1 MVPIA
6 RRNLLAEKPRFFVA
20 VGGVAF
26 AVFLI
31 VLIQSLFL
39 GFRQS
44 AGALIEGLPF
54 QLWVV
59 QDGTFDLYHSTS
71 LLPSRYADRLAEVDG
86 VASVQRAVGRQVRL
100 KVGDDFQREFLFA
113 FDRPVVAASVAAGLP
128 QPSEAPRELLA
139 EEKLPPPGRVIVSG
153 SLAGEKG
160 IEVGEPLRIGERQFT
175 VAGTTHQDGGFR
187 DFSFLNYDDARL
199 LFGLNG
205 SVNYITVALDEGADP
220 ETVAAEIDSLLPGV
234 DVVDRSEFA
243 ERSRADI
250 SVFTPVLAVL
260 MTIGFVVGAAVISLT
275 IYTAT
280 IEKARDFG
288 VMKALGATPWY
299 LYRLVT
305 YQSLAVGFVGFAVGV
320 PLALGAARATGLV
333 VPEFVTLFQWQAII
347 GVLGVVVVMSLA
359 AAYLP
364 IHRIS
369 RIDPAQ
375 VFRA

>member
-6 RRNLLAEKPRFFVA
+6 RRNLLAEKARLVVA

-44 AGALIEGLPF
+44 TGALIEGLPF

-71 LLPSRYADRLAEVDG
+71 LLPAQYADRLAEMQG
-86 VASVQRAVGRQVRL
+86 VASVQRVLGRQMRV
-100 KVGDDFQREFLFA
+100 KVGGEFERELLLA
-113 FDRPVVAASVAAGLP
+113 FDEPVVRPEVAAGLP
-128 QPSEAPRELLA
+128 HRGEAPPLLL
-139 EEKLPPPGRVIVSG
+139 ETSNLPAPGRIVVSRR
-153 SLAGEKG
+153 LAHKHG
-160 IEVGEPLRIGERQFT
+160 IEVGEPLRLGERQFT
-175 VAGTTHQDGGFR
+175 VAGITSGSEGLR
-187 DFSFLNYDDARL
+187 DPSFLNYEDARL

-205 SVNYITVALDEGADP
+205 SVNYITVALDQGVDEGQ
-220 ETVAAEIDSLLPGV
+220 VAGEIEALLPGV
-234 DVVDRSEFA
+234 DVLDRQEFA
-243 ERSRADI
+243 DRSRAEID
-250 SVFTPVLAVL
+250 VFTPVLAVV

-288 VMKALGATPWY
+288 VMKALGASRWY

-305 YQSLAVGFVGFAVGV
+305 YQSLAVGLLGFAAGV
-320 PLALGAARATGLV
+320 PLAIGASRVTGLI
-333 VPEFVTLFQWQAII
+333 VPEFVTLFQWPAII
-347 GVLGVVVVMSLA
+347 GVLGVVLVMSLA
-359 AAYLP
+359 ASYLP

-369 RIDPAQ
+369 RIDPAM
-375 VFRA
+375 VFRV